1 MSVHKLVT
9 EDSFPPEDA
18 NEDARSVKKVF
29 LIGMVV
35 SENVNMLV

>member
-1 MSVHKLVT
+1 MSVHSIVS
-9 EDSFPPEDA
+9 EDSFPPKAA
-18 NEDARSVKKVF
+18 NENAISVKKIF

>member
-18 NEDARSVKKVF
+18 NEDARSVKNLF

>member
-1 MSVHKLVT
+1 MSVHSIVS
-9 EDSFPPEDA
+9 EDSFPPKDA